1 MHVNKYMNNYIGIDI
16 GSTNSKIAVLDEKD
30 NLIETFVSSTGFSSK
45 DTAKKLMDEVTSS
58 GISRGNA
65 KVVATG
71 YGRVSVDDSDKT
83 VTEIT
88 CHAKGAVYLFKKDNL
103 VIIDIG
109 GQDTKIIDVED
120 GNVKDF
126 IMNDKCSAGTGRFLD
141 VMARTMELDIP
152 MLCEFAKTGG
162 GVTISSLCTVFAESE
177 IISLIGRSEKK
188 ENIANAVVMS
198 IVQKV
203 ASQTKKVS
211 LTGKQVCLTGGLCD
225 MEFILDALS
234 KSLNTQVIS
243 DKNARFAGAIGAA
256 IYAKGLK

>member
-1 MHVNKYMNNYIGIDI
+1 MLVNKYMNNYIGIDI

-30 NLIETFVSSTGFSSK
+30 NLIKTFVSSTGFSSK

-58 GISRGNA
+58 GINRASA

-71 YGRVSVDDSDKT
+71 YVRVSVDDSDKT

-188 ENIANAVVMS
+188 KTLQM
-198 IVQKV
+198 
-203 ASQTKKVS
+203 
-211 LTGKQVCLTGGLCD
+211 L
-225 MEFILDALS
+225 
-234 KSLNTQVIS
+234 
-243 DKNARFAGAIGAA
+243 
-256 IYAKGLK
+256 